1 MSDECKGNGSA
12 VVLSFLVGAALGGG
26 LALLLAPRSGEETR
40 KQLRASG
47 DDAVERLRGMISDAE
62 NKLREPIDEIQEL
75 LRDKK
80 DIFLAAVEAGK
91 QAAQEQ
97 SGQKPSGQKKQ
108 AGKA

>member
-1 MSDECKGNGSA
+1 MADECKSNGSA

-47 DDAVERLRGMISDAE
+47 DEAVERLRGMLTDAE
-62 NKLREPIDEIQEL
+62 NKLREPLGEIQEL

-80 DIFLAAVEAGK
+80 EIFMAAVEAGK
-91 QAAQEQ
+91 QAAEGQTE
-97 SGQKPSGQKKQ
+97 QKPSGQKKPS
-108 AGKA
+108 GKA

>member
-1 MSDECKGNGSA
+1 MADECRSSGSA

-47 DDAVERLRGMISDAE
+47 DEAVDKLRGMLTDVE
-62 NKLREPIDEIQEL
+62 HKLREPLDEIQEL

-80 DIFLAAVEAGK
+80 EIFVAAVEAGK
-91 QAAQEQ
+91 QAVQEQ
-97 SGQKPSGQKKQ
+97 SGQKKPV
-108 AGKA
+108 GKG